1 MKVQV
6 YLNGTF
12 DKFLQGNDKF
22 LQGNIPISKAP
33 SATFKIKK
41 SFVYVLTGDQ
51 NFREIIFTK
60 IFVKLISPKFS

>member
-22 LQGNIPISKAP
+22 LPGNIPIISKAP
-33 SATFKIKK
+33 SATFKRKK

-51 NFREIIFTK
+51 NFRVKSFSRK
-60 IFVKLISPKFS
+60 IS